1 MLFSGANLCHSHCP
15 HHKSLFFILYVCDK
29 NNKPHENLSHEAHHF
44 SKKYT
49 TILSGLDKDF

>member
-15 HHKSLFFILYVCDK
+15 HHKSLIFFILYVCDK

-44 SKKYT
+44 SKKYMY
-49 TILSGLDKDF
+49 